1 MKVVA
6 DISTDQSQVDFSA
19 AVLKAKQSNA
29 DVVFVYTN
37 EEEAARAL
45 RELRK
50 QGVAKP
56 IVGETVLTSQKVIE
70 LAGDAANGAVA
81 HVGLTVDA
89 PMPTVRA
96 FRARFEREYKYVSDH
111 NGIKGYTGVYI
122 LKAAIEKV
130 GKLDQKKVAQVLH
143 GLVITAAQHP
153 GVLMDLRID
162 ANGDI
167 DRESFL
173 TEARNGKQEVKEV
186 LPALAAK

>member
-1 MKVVA
+1 
-6 DISTDQSQVDFSA
+6 
-19 AVLKAKQSNA
+19 
-29 DVVFVYTN
+29 
-37 EEEAARAL
+37 
-45 RELRK
+45 
-50 QGVAKP
+50 
-56 IVGETVLTSQKVIE
+56 
-70 LAGDAANGAVA
+70 
-81 HVGLTVDA
+81 
-89 PMPTVRA
+89 MPTVRD